1 MYRKDIVNF
10 HHPPKSFDHH
20 LSTRRNN
27 CRIRS
32 QLTKSRIRHHFFT
45 NRVSSD
51 WNCLSQEIID
61 TDNINIFKNAIDKI
75 FNF

>member
-10 HHPPKSFDHH
+10 HHPPKSFDHQ
-20 LSTRRNN
+20 LSSRRNN
-27 CRIRS
+27 CRLRR